1 MRISTKVEYGLIAI
15 LDIAIHS
22 AGSESIS
29 SLKISEHN
37 NIPRKFLE
45 QIMISLRSARLV
57 TSVKGSKGGYRL
69 VKSPEQIKLTEVI
82 NALDISLLEHQAIEE
97 INGSIRSFLN
107 ENIWEK
113 LNDSILNITDNVT
126 LQDLIDKYSES
137 GDNNMMMFYI

>member
-22 AGSESIS
+22 AGSASIS

-97 INGSIRSFLN
+97 NNGSIRNFLN

-113 LNDSILNITDNVT
+113 LNDSILEITDNVT
-126 LQDLIDKYSES
+126 LQDLMDKYSES

>member
-1 MRISTKVEYGLIAI
+1 M
-15 LDIAIHS
+15 
-22 AGSESIS
+22 
-29 SLKISEHN
+29 
-37 NIPRKFLE
+37 
-45 QIMISLRSARLV
+45 
-57 TSVKGSKGGYRL
+57 
-69 VKSPEQIKLTEVI
+69 TEVI

-97 INGSIRSFLN
+97 NNGSIRSFLN

>member
-1 MRISTKVEYGLIAI
+1 
-15 LDIAIHS
+15 
-22 AGSESIS
+22 
-29 SLKISEHN
+29 
-37 NIPRKFLE
+37 
-45 QIMISLRSARLV
+45 MISLRSARLV

-97 INGSIRSFLN
+97 NNGSIRNFLN

-113 LNDSILNITDNVT
+113 LNDSILEITDNVT
-126 LQDLIDKYSES
+126 LQDLMDKYSES